1 MLRYLYSKK
10 GFTMVELIVVI
21 ALIGILTAIFF
32 PMMLGAGKPQEAD
45 AKAESFYRALQN
57 IMIKYKSDNTLSDSS
72 ADGFYK
78 LPEDPSDEDPDNDV
92 YVKDGEYLF
101 VYCTA
106 TPNDNFIEAKVALVD
121 SSTVPENAYRAG
133 LTGTITDDA
142 LCDKLNSLS
151 SGDDEGYYYALV
163 DSQCRVLECYWCK
176 NDFEDVFNNY
186 ESKYG
191 TVGSVKFTDMSY
203 VGSFCIGAFPS
214 SYSIKDAPLFMLE
227 S

>member
-32 PMMLGAGKPQEAD
+32 PMMAGAGKPQEAD

-57 IMIKYKSDNTLSDSS
+57 IMIKYKSDNTLTDSS
-72 ADGFYK
+72 VDGFYK
-78 LPEDPSDEDPDNDV
+78 LPEDPPDDDPDNDV

-106 TPNDNFIEAKVALVD
+106 TAKDNFTDVKVARID
-121 SSTVPENAYRAG
+121 ASIVPENAYNDG
-133 LTGTITDDA
+133 LTGVSDQT
-142 LCDKLNSLS
+142 LCDKLNALS

-163 DSQCRVLECYWCK
+163 DGQCRVLECYWCGT
-176 NDFEDVFNNY
+176 DFEEVFNTY
-186 ESKYG
+186 EATY
-191 TVGSVKFTDMSY
+191 VAPPIKFTGMSY
-203 VGSFCIGAFPS
+203 IDNFCVGAFPS
-214 SYSIKDAPLFMLE
+214 AYSTDGAKLFLLE